1 MLTRALLPDACAVPS
16 AWNALPFVPA
26 CTSDICIPF
35 LGVII
40 HSPKDRALYSLGQT
54 PLRVLSS
61 LPSHHD
67 LSRQQ
72 EDLGSERSGWP
83 QVDQLARGHGAAVP
97 WVMAP
102 QTPLQSCVHVLCSQG
117 PCLVCGGG
125 RVLFCLLCVDCQGCD
140 EILPSANPFFFF
152 FLLPSLSC
160 QQTGRR
166 FC

>member
-97 WVMAP
+97 LGDGPSNPPAELCARP
-102 QTPLQSCVHVLCSQG
+102 VLPRPVFG
-117 PCLVCGGG
+117 VRGRTGFVLPLVC
-125 RVLFCLLCVDCQGCD
+125 R
-140 EILPSANPFFFF
+140 LPG
-152 FLLPSLSC
+152 L
-160 QQTGRR
+160 
-166 FC
+166 